1 VLASNAA
8 LVSDFLSELERQ
20 HYSLQTLSAY
30 RRDLAVLVEL
40 SKDQPLDGLS
50 AHSLRAA
57 LASSAQRGLSAR
69 SIRRR
74 LSAWRGFYQWRLH
87 SRGIA
92 EDPTQGLRAPRA
104 SRPLPKALSV
114 DQAIG
119 FVSRLAD
126 RADRSEQSA
135 LLEARDLAML
145 ELLYSSGLRL
155 SEMLGLN
162 LAPTRG
168 DLNGWLDLE
177 NAEVTVVGKGG
188 KTRTVPLGQPASRA
202 IASWLLHRESLSQ
215 KHEACPPSDA
225 PVFVNLRG
233 ERLSPRTVQRRFAQ
247 RARDL
252 GLGQTVH
259 PHMLRHSFA
268 SHLLQSSGDLRAVQ
282 ELLGHA
288 QISTTQIYT
297 HLDFA
302 QLAKVYD
309 AAHPRARRNGEAK

>member
-1 VLASNAA
+1 MLASNTA

-40 SKDQPLDGLS
+40 SKDQSLDGLS

-74 LSAWRGFYQWRLH
+74 LSAWRGFFQWRLH
-87 SRGIA
+87 SQGIA
-92 EDPTQGLRAPRA
+92 QDPTQGLRAPRA

-119 FVSRLAD
+119 FVSQSAD
-126 RADRSEQSA
+126 QSEQSP

-162 LAPTRG
+162 LAPSRG
-168 DLNGWLDLE
+168 GLHGWLDLE

-188 KTRTVPLGQPASRA
+188 KTRTVPLGQPASQA
-202 IASWLLHRESLSQ
+202 IQNWLSHRESLIPTQVARS
-215 KHEACPPSDA
+215 PSDA
-225 PVFVNLRG
+225 AVFVNQRG

-247 RARDL
+247 RAREL

>member
-1 VLASNAA
+1 MLASNAA
-8 LVSDFLSELERQ
+8 LVSDFLSELGRQ

-40 SKDQPLDGLS
+40 SKNQPLEGLS

-57 LASSAQRGLSAR
+57 LASCAQRGLSAR

-74 LSAWRGFYQWRLH
+74 LSAWRGFFQWRLH
-87 SRGIA
+87 SQGIA
-92 EDPTQGLRAPRA
+92 QDPTQGLRAPRA

-119 FVSRLAD
+119 FVSQSAD
-126 RADRSEQSA
+126 QGEQSA
-135 LLEARDLAML
+135 LLEARDLAMF

-162 LAPTRG
+162 LAPSRG
-168 DLNGWLDLE
+168 GLHGWLDLE

-202 IASWLLHRESLSQ
+202 IQSWLLHRKSLNPTQ
-215 KHEACPPSDA
+215 EACSPSDA
-225 PVFVNLRG
+225 AVFVNQRG

-247 RARDL
+247 RAREL

-309 AAHPRARRNGEAK
+309 AAHPRARRNSEAK

>member
-8 LVSDFLSELERQ
+8 LVTDFLSELERQ
-20 HYSLQTLSAY
+20 LYSLQTLSGY
-30 RRDLAVLVEL
+30 RRDLSVLVEL
-40 SKDQPLDGLS
+40 SKDQPLEGLS
-50 AHSLRAA
+50 TQSLRAA
-57 LASSAQRGLSAR
+57 LASAAQRGLSAR

-87 SRGIA
+87 SQGIA
-92 EDPTQGLRAPRA
+92 QDPTQGLRAPRA
-104 SRPLPKALSV
+104 SRPLPKSLSV

-119 FVSRLAD
+119 FVSQSAD
-126 RADRSEQSA
+126 QSDQSA

-162 LAPTRG
+162 LAPSRG
-168 DLNGWLDLE
+168 GLHGWLDLE

-202 IASWLLHRESLSQ
+202 IKSWLLHRGSLNP
-215 KHEACPPSDA
+215 KHLASPPSDA
-225 PVFVNLRG
+225 AVFVNLRG

>member
-1 VLASNAA
+1 MLASNAA

-30 RRDLAVLVEL
+30 RRDLAVLIEL
-40 SKDQPLDGLS
+40 SEDQPLDGLS

-74 LSAWRGFYQWRLH
+74 LSAWRGFFQWRLH
-87 SRGIA
+87 SQGIA
-92 EDPTQGLRAPRA
+92 QDPTQGLRAPRA

-119 FVSRLAD
+119 FVSQSAD
-126 RADRSEQSA
+126 QSEQSA

-162 LAPTRG
+162 LAPSRG
-168 DLNGWLDLE
+168 GLHGWLDLE

-202 IASWLLHRESLSQ
+202 IQSWLLHRESLNPTQ
-215 KHEACPPSDA
+215 EACGPSDA
-225 PVFVNLRG
+225 AVFVNQRG

-247 RARDL
+247 RAREL

-309 AAHPRARRNGEAK
+309 AAHPRARRNSEAK